1 LVDKLNIKLGAERVF
16 RLVPVESD
24 IPERASKHVPA
35 MAKPK
40 GANWPADLPRPSRLL
55 TPPELVSA
63 VAEIPDAPPRF
74 FVWRKTRHRVV
85 KADGTERIL
94 GKWWA
99 SDQEAGLQR
108 DYYRVENV
116 QGERFWL
123 FRDAPAEQGP
133 RWWLHGI
140 GEA

>member
-1 LVDKLNIKLGAERVF
+1 LLF
-16 RLVPVESD
+16 RLVPIESD
-24 IPERASKHVPA
+24 IPEHASKRVAA
-35 MAKPK
+35 MAKAE

-55 TPPELVSA
+55 TPPELVTA
-63 VAEIPDAPPRF
+63 AAEIPDAPPRF

-85 KADGTERIL
+85 KADGPERIL
-94 GKWWA
+94 GGWCL
-99 SDQEAGLQR
+99 SDQEIGLQR
-108 DYYRVENV
+108 DCYRVENEH
-116 QGERFWL
+116 GERFWL